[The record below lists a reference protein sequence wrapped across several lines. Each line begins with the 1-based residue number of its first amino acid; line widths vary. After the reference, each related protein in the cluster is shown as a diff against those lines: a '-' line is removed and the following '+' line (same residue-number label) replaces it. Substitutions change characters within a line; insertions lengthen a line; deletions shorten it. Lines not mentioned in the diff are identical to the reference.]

1 MGNEYQF
8 WVLVAM
14 IAGGFG
20 WMVTWLR
27 SIDHR
32 LNDLETRVTVIETI
46 LAMLGAPIKNL
57 IKKEKTDS

>member
-1 MGNEYQF
+1 MEHAYQF
-8 WVLVAM
+8 WSLVALL
-14 IAGGFG
+14 AGGFA

-46 LAMLGAPIKNL
+46 LSMMGAPLKL
-57 IKKEKTDS
+57 PMKERKDP

>member
-1 MGNEYQF
+1 MESMYQF
-8 WVLVAM
+8 WVLVGL
-14 IAGGFG
+14 IAGGFA

-46 LAMLGAPIKNL
+46 LSMMGAPIKITQQNQ
-57 IKKEKTDS
+57 KNE

>member
-1 MGNEYQF
+1 MDNYQF
-8 WVLVAM
+8 WSLFGL
-14 IAGGFG
+14 IAAGFA

-46 LAMLGAPIKNL
+46 LSMMGAPIKL
-57 IKKEKTDS
+57 TQKAKTEP